1 MNAFKHLD
9 PKHLEDIKAVIE
21 EHFVVPLSPYS
32 SSDLEIVITG
42 HDTFKGQYKIGDSE
56 SSKKA
61 WKELFETLQRRLLQ
75 RLKSA
80 QSFCGFPQVP
90 HQHWVTCEFCKR
102 NHALL
107 ALPAG
112 ALEASQDMTRR
123 IKQEKE

>member
-9 PKHLEDIKAVIE
+9 PKHLEDIKEVIE
-21 EHFVVPLSPYS
+21 EYFVVPLSPYS

-61 WKELFETLQRRLLQ
+61 WKELFETLQRRLLH

-80 QSFCGFPQVP
+80 QSFCSRFPGDVLAM
-90 HQHWVTCEFCKR
+90 CEFCKR
-102 NHALL
+102 NHALK
-107 ALPAG
+107 
-112 ALEASQDMTRR
+112 RR
-123 IKQEKE
+123 VRI

>member
-1 MNAFKHLD
+1 MPFVHPGHWVLWTLWVNAFKHLD
-9 PKHLEDIKAVIE
+9 PKHLEDIKAVIQE
-21 EHFVVPLSPYS
+21 YFVVPLSPYS

-80 QSFCGFPQVP
+80 QSFCRFTPR
-90 HQHWVTCEFCKR
+90 WEMFEFCKR
-102 NHALL
+102 NHALF
-107 ALPAG
+107 ALYNIGPG
-112 ALEASQDMTRR
+112 PYN
-123 IKQEKE
+123 